1 MRTACFLLAMAALA
15 IGAPA
20 NATPTRIMPLGDSIT
35 ESSGGHASYRYW
47 LWNDL
52 LSAGYDPDFVGSRY
66 GVHAGEPAFPDFDQ
80 DHEGHW
86 GWRADQFRAQ
96 IAGWVTTCQPQV
108 ILIHLGHNDLWQGQ
122 GVANAIADLD
132 AIIDTIRSV
141 RPTAVFLLAQVIPAV
156 DGIGLF
162 QIPLLNDEIAALAA
176 RKHTEASPV
185 LVVDQFTGFD
195 PDVDTW
201 DGVHPD
207 ESGEIKMA
215 DRWFEVLQQVLP
227 DPVGVGS
234 DPPAK
239 PGVLA
244 FPNPFRGK
252 VTLRG
257 SIVGGS
263 GARIDVVDAAG
274 RHRAA
279 LRMDRPGVVW
289 DGCDANGEAVPPGV
303 YFARIT
309 TDGTI
314 RVRKLIRL
322 R

>member
-1 MRTACFLLAMAALA
+1 MRTACFLFAIAALA
-15 IGAPA
+15 IGAGA

-201 DGVHPD
+201 TASILTNRVRSRWRTGGSRSSNRSCRIP
-207 ESGEIKMA
+207 SGL
-215 DRWFEVLQQVLP
+215 DRTRQRSP
-227 DPVGVGS
+227 GS
-234 DPPAK
+234 W
-239 PGVLA
+239 
-244 FPNPFRGK
+244 RSR
-252 VTLRG
+252 TH
-257 SIVGGS
+257 S
-263 GARIDVVDAAG
+263 GAR
-274 RHRAA
+274 
-279 LRMDRPGVVW
+279 
-289 DGCDANGEAVPPGV
+289 
-303 YFARIT
+303 
-309 TDGTI
+309 
-314 RVRKLIRL
+314 
-322 R
+322 